1 MAAHT
6 FASALTVFRGST
18 VAIFHDGYVLFM
30 PAIVLMLSI
39 LAIMTVRLSAGSW

>member
-18 VAIFHDGYVLFM
+18 AAIFHDGYFLFM
-30 PAIVLMLSI
+30 PAIVLMLPI